1 MYVGFTCVAR
11 RRQTAPYAYM
21 IYIYIYDIY
30 IYIYIYDIY
39 IYIYIYDTS
48 DISQHDILR
57 AAASPF
63 RVARVAGKS

>member
-1 MYVGFTCVAR
+1 MDKGCPR
-11 RRQTAPYAYM
+11 HPKGSHREPEGSP
-21 IYIYIYDIY
+21 
-30 IYIYIYDIY
+30 YIYIYDIY